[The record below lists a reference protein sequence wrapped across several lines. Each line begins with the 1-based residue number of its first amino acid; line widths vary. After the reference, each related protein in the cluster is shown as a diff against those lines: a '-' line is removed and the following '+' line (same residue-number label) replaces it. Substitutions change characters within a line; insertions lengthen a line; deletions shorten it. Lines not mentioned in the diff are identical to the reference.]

1 MHSDRPRSWP
11 HRALVGY
18 AWDMPQ
24 TWTGSAPG
32 KLILCGEHAVV
43 HGQPAI
49 ALAVDRST
57 TVDLVERPGP
67 STLDVTPIDDAR
79 LWGGLRTLLPADG
92 FGVRIRTDLPIGRG
106 MGSSAALAVAL
117 IRALA
122 QREGRWAD
130 LEECT
135 RLGFLMERVFHGE
148 PSGIDHTVSACGGAL
163 LYRRAPDGP
172 VWSRLPVPNLPLV
185 VLDSGLA
192 VVLVEREGEGADAR
206 WWAGW
211 RPFVV
216 EETGLPSF
224 LASWKTASGGGPPPG
239 PFARFICPRPGSP
252 RPILLAAR
260 APVPDIRSTFGTLA
274 SGDPTPTSAGEVADL
289 MLALCLPGMRDEGL
303 DHAKVLRLHGR
314 DWELWCLGGRHLPAP
329 LDDLIRLVCAR
340 GTAAEAVGLL
350 VGAAVDVEGRPTPA
364 LHLVVERDGARL
376 ERLFGVRSLRAG
388 AGIEPTT
395 LRERGPMPVVEADQW
410 LGVEPQLEFELSPMD
425 AIDVE

>member
-192 VVLVEREGEGADAR
+192 GDTAIQVAAVRALLPGAAPLLEMIGALVEDIVGLLSEPAPDLGMVGDLLTANHSLLGELGVSTPRLDALVELSLEHGALGAKL
-206 WWAGW
+206 AG
-211 RPFVV
+211 
-216 EETGLPSF
+216 
-224 LASWKTASGGGPPPG
+224 AGGGGVVVALVQDPAP
-239 PFARFICPRPGSP
+239 
-252 RPILLAAR
+252 LLAA
-260 APVPDIRSTFGTLA
+260 
-274 SGDPTPTSAGEVADL
+274 
-289 MLALCLPGMRDEGL
+289 ALRQGVD
-303 DHAKVLRLHGR
+303 A
-314 DWELWCLGGRHLPAP
+314 WS
-329 LDDLIRLVCAR
+329 
-340 GTAAEAVGLL
+340 VGLAPPNPS
-350 VGAAVDVEGRPTPA
+350 AAP
-364 LHLVVERDGARL
+364 
-376 ERLFGVRSLRAG
+376 
-388 AGIEPTT
+388 
-395 LRERGPMPVVEADQW
+395 
-410 LGVEPQLEFELSPMD
+410 
-425 AIDVE
+425 